1 MASEIK
7 ILVHS
12 ENEVLQEVTLIEGQ
26 TSALQ
31 AQDNVTY
38 ELRNLDTDAAPEEL
52 VAKRNGDNLE
62 LYTAPDAAA
71 PIATI
76 EGYFL
81 LASPSPLVGMAESG
95 DFYPFVPQSGEA
107 AQLPWNLEDGDSS
120 HQSLGYDTQ
129 GSAVPWWPILLAGL
143 LLIGGAVAASS
154 SSSSGG
160 DRKSTRLNSSHVATS
175 HPVFC

>member
-81 LASPSPLVGMAESG
+81 LAAPSPLE
-95 DFYPFVPQSGEA
+95 
-107 AQLPWNLEDGDSS
+107 
-120 HQSLGYDTQ
+120 
-129 GSAVPWWPILLAGL
+129 
-143 LLIGGAVAASS
+143 IGRASC
-154 SSSSGG
+154 
-160 DRKSTRLNSSHVATS
+160 RERV
-175 HPVFC
+175 